1 MKAEEIYFKIPEAIL
16 EYEKVLEDFI
26 KNCSDRVIQRNMEFV
41 LTDLQMLKRNY
52 FSGEL
57 GHSDEF
63 INAAKF
69 IDKNV

>member
-41 LTDLQMLKRNY
+41 LSDLQMLKRNY